1 MSQVE
6 FEGVSKRIKGRPI
19 VQNITFQIAPGTI
32 FGLLGPNG
40 AGKTTLIKMIVGMAK
55 PTSGDIRIDGYSVK
69 SNYEEAAARVGS
81 VVENPSFYEHLTGY
95 KTLNISADST
105 ATCQRSA

>member
-6 FEGVSKRIKGRPI
+6 FEGVSKRIKADQLSKISHFKLPQ
-19 VQNITFQIAPGTI
+19 VQFWAARAKRRWQDNTYQ
-32 FGLLGPNG
+32 
-40 AGKTTLIKMIVGMAK
+40 MIVGMAK

-69 SNYEEAAARVGS
+69 AITRKRQPES
-81 VVENPSFYEHLTGY
+81 VLLLKPILYEHLTGY
-95 KTLNISADST
+95 QTLNISADST

>member
-40 AGKTTLIKMIVGMAK
+40 
-55 PTSGDIRIDGYSVK
+55 
-69 SNYEEAAARVGS
+69 E
-81 VVENPSFYEHLTGY
+81 
-95 KTLNISADST
+95 
-105 ATCQRSA
+105 

>member
-40 AGKTTLIKMIVGMAK
+40 AGKTTLCFNARSRHG
-55 PTSGDIRIDGYSVK
+55 SIDQ
-69 SNYEEAAARVGS
+69 GS
-81 VVENPSFYEHLTGY
+81 IYH
-95 KTLNISADST
+95 
-105 ATCQRSA
+105 